1 MAILVYGVPLAALI
15 ASVVLID
22 ALGLISPLG
31 SLCVIVAALV
41 CACGLVIGNG
51 NIVHGSAQGEIRPE
65 VPLKVI
71 KHPPFSRKPFGTG
84 FHSVRC
90 KVQDDEPVAR
100 RRF

>member
-22 ALGLISPLG
+22 ALGLISPLW

-51 NIVHGSAQGEIRPE
+51 SLVQARLEAATDP
-65 VPLKVI
+65 
-71 KHPPFSRKPFGTG
+71 
-84 FHSVRC
+84 VRIL
-90 KVQDDEPVAR
+90 Q
-100 RRF
+100 